1 MARAESTL
9 ALIESNA
16 REAADL
22 AGELVL
28 LLDRAVREAACLT
41 DARLV
46 TRRLSDRLGQAKVL
60 ERLACGGGI
69 RLDAWSPI
77 EMVEEL
83 EHEALALAAGRLAVE
98 IGVPDLAPRHWF
110 FDRELV
116 SMALHGALHSA
127 LAYAHAR
134 VHLEFCIDGPYLGF
148 SIADDA
154 GAFPAELLRAAQLPQ
169 EGGECNGNAL
179 GIHFARVVAA
189 RHAHRGRQGRIEL
202 ENRAVSGGTR
212 FRLWL
217 P

>member
-1 MARAESTL
+1 MAIAETTRE
-9 ALIESNA
+9 LIESNA

-28 LLDRAVREAACLT
+28 LLDRAGREPACLA

-60 ERLACGGGI
+60 ERLAGGGGI
-69 RLDAWSPI
+69 RVDACAPI
-77 EMVEEL
+77 EVLEEL
-83 EHEALALAAGRLAVE
+83 EHEALALAAGRLAIEV
-98 IGVPDLAPRHWF
+98 GVPDLAPQCWF

-116 SMALHGALHSA
+116 SMALRSALHSA
-127 LAYAHAR
+127 LAYAQRMVR
-134 VHLEFCIDGPYLGF
+134 VDFCIEGDYLGF
-148 SIADDA
+148 GILDDA
-154 GAFPAELLRAAQLPQ
+154 GAFPEGLLRAASSPQ
-169 EGGECNGNAL
+169 EAGDYNGNAL

-189 RHAHRGRQGRIEL
+189 RHAHAGRQGHVEL
-202 ENRAVSGGTR
+202 RNRKVRGGTR